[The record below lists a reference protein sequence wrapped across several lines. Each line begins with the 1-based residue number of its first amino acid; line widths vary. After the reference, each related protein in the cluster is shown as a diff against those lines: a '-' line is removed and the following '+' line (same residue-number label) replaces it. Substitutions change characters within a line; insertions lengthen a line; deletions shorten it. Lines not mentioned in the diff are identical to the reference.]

1 MGHTWLVLFELLAW
15 YSRHA
20 RPLPWREPGTS
31 PWAVLVCEVMSQ
43 QTPVSRV
50 LPAWREW
57 MERWPG
63 PPEMAAAS
71 PAEVILAW
79 GKLGYPRRAL
89 RLRQCAVAITEG
101 NAGELPRERDALLAL
116 PGIGPYT
123 ADAIIAFAYHRRST
137 VLDTNIRRVLS
148 RLHGAAFPPAHLRKD
163 EVARAQALVPEEDE
177 LAWQWNAA
185 LMELGALVCTSRS
198 PDCPACPLADR
209 CAWLAAGRPESP
221 APRKAQAYVGTHRQ
235 ARGRIVAALRTA
247 HRPLPR
253 GRLLADSGLPES
265 RFAPALDSL
274 VADGLCG
281 RTADGY
287 SLPPAARAP
296 GN

>member
-148 RLHGAAFPPAHLRKD
+148 RLHGAAFPP
-163 EVARAQALVPEEDE
+163 EVARAQALVPEED
-177 LAWQWNAA
+177 
-185 LMELGALVCTSRS
+185 
-198 PDCPACPLADR
+198 
-209 CAWLAAGRPESP
+209 
-221 APRKAQAYVGTHRQ
+221 
-235 ARGRIVAALRTA
+235 
-247 HRPLPR
+247 
-253 GRLLADSGLPES
+253 
-265 RFAPALDSL
+265 
-274 VADGLCG
+274 
-281 RTADGY
+281 
-287 SLPPAARAP
+287 
-296 GN
+296 